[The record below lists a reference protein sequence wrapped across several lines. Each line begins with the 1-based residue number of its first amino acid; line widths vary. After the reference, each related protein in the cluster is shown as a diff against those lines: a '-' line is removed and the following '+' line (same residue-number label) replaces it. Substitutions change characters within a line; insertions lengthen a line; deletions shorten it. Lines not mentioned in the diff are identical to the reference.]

1 MTRKANIPIV
11 NPTKKEK
18 KIWEHFCPEKV
29 GGTVRAEK
37 VGGTVR
43 DRGEHVRPED
53 IDELVYQDIKI
64 QHECCYGPLD
74 KTNPSHWACKMRGG
88 PRSEW
93 WVYMMEYAHR
103 ILDVGCGMGFPSF
116 YLASCGFEVV
126 GVDASAGQ
134 IVACEVYRRQKGASY
149 SLKYQVIE
157 ETKLPFD
164 DNSFDGAT
172 FGSSLECMVEP
183 EIMLREVI
191 RVLKSGSPVAFDTDT
206 PISVSD
212 SHPLSEKWWIR
223 VDEDVSYLRYASNV
237 SAPYLESSG
246 LQLFDRRYNLLLIEN
261 GKLTAHLRRQKP
273 ITLVSEET
281 ELSFE
286 QVLSETVEGE
296 YTEAKYHD
304 AYAFRYLLE
313 KMGFTDLKYW
323 LHNVGDIFAEELLK
337 AGVLKDMPDDISI
350 VSRALVRSVGSWT
363 EPPWGLVSCKSP

>member
-1 MTRKANIPIV
+1 MTRNTNIPVV
-11 NPTKKEK
+11 NPTEKEK
-18 KIWEHFCPEKV
+18 EIWAHIRPKKV
-29 GGTVRAEK
+29 GGTVRE
-37 VGGTVR
+37 R
-43 DRGEHVRPED
+43 DYGVHNHPED
-53 IDELVYQDIKI
+53 IDEFVSPDNPDIKF

-74 KTNPSHWACKMRGG
+74 KTNLSHWECKMRGG

-93 WVYMMEYAHR
+93 WIYMMEGAHR

-134 IVACEVYRRQKGASY
+134 LYACEVYRRQKGASY
-149 SLKYQVIE
+149 NLRYQVIE

-191 RVLKSGSPVAFDTDT
+191 RVLKSGSPVAFDTET
-206 PISVSD
+206 PISVPD

-223 VDEDVSYLRYASNV
+223 VAEDAYYLGYDSNV
-237 SAPYLESSG
+237 SAPYIEDYG
-246 LQLFDRRYNLLLIEN
+246 LQLFDRQYNLLLMEN
-261 GKLTAHLRRQKP
+261 GKLAEHLRKQGP
-273 ITLVSEET
+273 VSLSSEET

-296 YTEAKYHD
+296 YTEAKYYD
-304 AYAFRYLLE
+304 AYALRYLLE

-323 LHNVGDIFAEELLK
+323 NDGGSFPGELLK

-350 VSRALVRSVGSWT
+350 VSRALVRSLVPWT
-363 EPPWGLVSCKSP
+363 EPPWGLISCKSP

>member
-1 MTRKANIPIV
+1 
-11 NPTKKEK
+11 
-18 KIWEHFCPEKV
+18 
-29 GGTVRAEK
+29 
-37 VGGTVR
+37 
-43 DRGEHVRPED
+43 
-53 IDELVYQDIKI
+53 
-64 QHECCYGPLD
+64 
-74 KTNPSHWACKMRGG
+74 
-88 PRSEW
+88 
-93 WVYMMEYAHR
+93 MMAGAHR

-134 IVACEVYRRQKGASY
+134 LLACEVYRRQKGASY

-183 EIMLREVI
+183 EMMLREVI
-191 RVLKSGSPVAFDTDT
+191 RVLKSGSPVAFDTDA
-206 PISVSD
+206 PISVPD

-223 VDEDVSYLRYASNV
+223 VDEDASYLGYNSNV
-237 SAPYLESSG
+237 SAPYLEKYG
-246 LQLFDRRYNLLLIEN
+246 LQLFDRHYDLFLIEK
-261 GKLTAHLRRQKP
+261 GKLTGHLRRQTP
-273 ITLVSEET
+273 VSLESEEI

-296 YTEAKYHD
+296 YTEAKYYD

-323 LHNVGDIFAEELLK
+323 TDGGGFPSELMK
-337 AGVLKDMPDDISI
+337 AGVLKDMPDDISK
-350 VSRALVRSVGSWT
+350 VSRALVRTLEPWT
-363 EPPWGLVSCKSP
+363 EPPYGLISCQSP